1 LRFFISI
8 SNNVTWSFIVP
19 FNRLTVMLI
28 TALAPV
34 LWGTTY
40 LVFTQTLPVGHPL
53 LVGAL
58 RALPAGVLLML
69 LGAGLPPRDKLLR
82 LLVLGLANIGLFFA
96 LLFVAAQRLPGGVAA
111 TIMSAQPLVVALLA
125 WPLLA
130 RKPRP
135 AQLAAA
141 LAGSVGV
148 GLLILG
154 PAARLDA
161 VGVTASLAAAL
172 SMAMGTVLIE
182 RWGRIGTPL
191 AVAAWQ
197 LALGG
202 LVLLPVAL
210 FVEGLPPALTARNA
224 VGFAYLIVIGTALG
238 YWLWVRGIGVLGA
251 DVTFLSLLSPLTAT
265 VLGALVLGEWFT
277 PVQTGGAVLILGATV
292 AGMAFSR
299 RARAAVSTAQ
309 RLASDGQT
317 QTR

>member
-1 LRFFISI
+1 M
-8 SNNVTWSFIVP
+8 P
-19 FNRLTVMLI
+19 FNRLTAMLA
-28 TALAPV
+28 TAVAPM

-40 LVFTQTLPVGHPL
+40 LVFTQTLPVDHPL

-69 LGAGLPPRDKLLR
+69 LGPGLPPRDKLLP
-82 LLVLGLANIGLFFA
+82 LLFLGLANIGVFFA

-111 TIMSAQPLVVALLA
+111 TIMSAQPLVVGLLA
-125 WPLLA
+125 WLLLG

-141 LAGSVGV
+141 LAGSLGV

-154 PAARLDA
+154 PAAKLDA
-161 VGVTASLAAAL
+161 IGVAAALAAAL
-172 SMAMGTVLIE
+172 SMAAGTVLIE
-182 RWGRIGTPL
+182 RWGRIGSPL

-238 YWLWVRGIGVLGA
+238 YWLWIRGIGVLGA

-265 VLGALVLGEWFT
+265 VLGALVLGEWFS

-292 AGMAFSR
+292 AGMALSR
-299 RARAAVSTAQ
+299 RGRVAVAQKESPARPGKPAGPAA
-309 RLASDGQT
+309 R
-317 QTR
+317 

>member
-1 LRFFISI
+1 M
-8 SNNVTWSFIVP
+8 P
-19 FNRLTVMLI
+19 FNRLAVMLA

-69 LGAGLPPRDKLLR
+69 LGPGLPPRDKLLR
-82 LLVLGLANIGLFFA
+82 LALVGLANIGVFFA

-111 TIMSAQPLVVALLA
+111 TVMSVQPLVVGLLA
-125 WPLLA
+125 WPLLK

-141 LAGSVGV
+141 LAGSLGV

-154 PAARLDA
+154 PAAKLDA
-161 VGVTASLAAAL
+161 IGVAAALAAAG
-172 SMAMGTVLIE
+172 SMAIGTVLIE

-191 AVAAWQ
+191 ALAAWQ

-210 FVEGLPPALTARNA
+210 FVEGLPPALTVRNV
-224 VGFAYLIVIGTALG
+224 VGFLYLVPIGTALG
-238 YWLWVRGIGVLGA
+238 YWLWVRGIGLLGA

-265 VLGALVLGEWFT
+265 VLGALVLGEWFS
-277 PVQTGGAVLILGATV
+277 PVQTGGALLILGATV
-292 AGMAFSR
+292 AGMALSR
-299 RARAAVSTAQ
+299 RTRSVAADSAQHQAAR
-309 RLASDGQT
+309 GQP
-317 QTR
+317 QAR

>member
-1 LRFFISI
+1 MPI
-8 SNNVTWSFIVP
+8 
-19 FNRLTVMLI
+19 NRLTVMLA

-69 LGAGLPPRDKLLR
+69 LGPGLPPRDKLLR
-82 LLVLGLANIGLFFA
+82 LLLVGLANIGVFFA

-111 TIMSAQPLVVALLA
+111 TVMSVQPLIVGLLA
-125 WPLLA
+125 WPMLG
-130 RKPRP
+130 RQPRP
-135 AQLAAA
+135 AQLASA
-141 LAGSVGV
+141 LAGTLGV

-154 PAARLDA
+154 PAAKLDA
-161 VGVTASLAAAL
+161 IGVVAALAAAG
-172 SMAMGTVLIE
+172 SMAIGTVLIE

-191 AVAAWQ
+191 ALAAWQ

-210 FVEGLPPALTARNA
+210 IVEGLPPVPTLRNVA
-224 VGFAYLIVIGTALG
+224 GFAYLIVIGTALG

-265 VLGALVLGEWFT
+265 VLGALVLGEWFS
-277 PVQTGGAVLILGATV
+277 PMQTGGALLILGATV
-292 AGMAFSR
+292 AGMALSR
-299 RARAAVSTAQ
+299 RARVAAASAAQ
-309 RLASDGQT
+309 PQARSGQPLA
-317 QTR
+317 R

>member
-1 LRFFISI
+1 
-8 SNNVTWSFIVP
+8 
-19 FNRLTVMLI
+19 MLA

-69 LGAGLPPRDKLLR
+69 LGPGLPPRDKLLR
-82 LLVLGLANIGLFFA
+82 LALVGLANIGVFFA
-96 LLFVAAQRLPGGVAA
+96 LLFVAAQRLPGGVA
-111 TIMSAQPLVVALLA
+111 TVMSVQPLVVGLLA
-125 WPLLA
+125 WPLLK

-141 LAGSVGV
+141 LAGSLGV

-154 PAARLDA
+154 PAAKLDA
-161 VGVTASLAAAL
+161 IGVAAALAAAG
-172 SMAMGTVLIE
+172 SMAIGTVLIE

-191 AVAAWQ
+191 ALAAWQ

-210 FVEGLPPALTARNA
+210 FVEGLPPALTVRNV
-224 VGFAYLIVIGTALG
+224 VGFLYLVPIGTALG
-238 YWLWVRGIGVLGA
+238 YWLWVRGIGLLGA

-265 VLGALVLGEWFT
+265 VLGALVLGEWFS
-277 PVQTGGAVLILGATV
+277 PVQTGGALLILGATV
-292 AGMAFSR
+292 AGMALSR
-299 RARAAVSTAQ
+299 RARSVAADSAQ
-309 RLASDGQT
+309 HQAARGQP
-317 QTR
+317 QAR

>member
-1 LRFFISI
+1 
-8 SNNVTWSFIVP
+8 
-19 FNRLTVMLI
+19 MLV
-28 TALAPV
+28 TALAPI

-69 LGAGLPPRDKLLR
+69 LGPGLPPRDKLWPLMF
-82 LLVLGLANIGLFFA
+82 LGLANIGVFFA

-111 TIMSAQPLVVALLA
+111 TIMSAQPLVVGLLA
-125 WPLLA
+125 WPLL
-130 RKPRP
+130 RRQPRP

-141 LAGSVGV
+141 LAGSLGV

-154 PAARLDA
+154 PEAKLDA
-161 VGVTASLAAAL
+161 IGVAAALAAAL
-172 SMAMGTVLIE
+172 SMATGTVLIE

-191 AVAAWQ
+191 ALAAWQ

-210 FVEGLPPALTARNA
+210 LVEGVPPVLTARNV
-224 VGFAYLIVIGTALG
+224 VGFLYLVPIGTALG

-277 PVQTGGAVLILGATV
+277 PVQTAGALLILGATV
-292 AGMAFSR
+292 AGMALSR
-299 RARAAVSTAQ
+299 HGQRARPAPAVPLQ
-309 RLASDGQT
+309 PRG
-317 QTR
+317 R

>member
-1 LRFFISI
+1 M
-8 SNNVTWSFIVP
+8 P
-19 FNRLTVMLI
+19 FHRLTVMLI
-28 TALAPV
+28 TAVAPV

-69 LGAGLPPRDKLLR
+69 LGPGLPPRDKLLP
-82 LLVLGLANIGLFFA
+82 LLVLGLANIGVFFA

-111 TIMSAQPLVVALLA
+111 TIMSAQPLAVALLA

-135 AQLAAA
+135 AQLTAA

-161 VGVTASLAAAL
+161 IGVVAALAAAL
-172 SMAMGTVLIE
+172 SMATGTVLIE

-210 FVEGLPPALTARNA
+210 FMEGLPPALTLRNA
-224 VGFAYLIVIGTALG
+224 VGFVYLIVIGTALG
-238 YWLWVRGIGVLGA
+238 YWLWIRGIGALGA

-265 VLGALVLGEWFT
+265 VLGALVLGEWFS

-292 AGMAFSR
+292 AGMALSR
-299 RARAAVSTAQ
+299 RERQRPVAATSAQ
-309 RLASDGQT
+309 LRSASGGHS

>member
-1 LRFFISI
+1 M
-8 SNNVTWSFIVP
+8 P
-19 FNRLTVMLI
+19 FNRLIVMVV
-28 TALAPV
+28 TAVAPV

-69 LGAGLPPRDKLLR
+69 LGPGLPPRSKLLP
-82 LLVLGLANIGLFFA
+82 LLFLGLANIGVFFA

-111 TIMSAQPLVVALLA
+111 TIMSAQPLVVGLLA
-125 WPLLA
+125 WPLLR

-141 LAGSVGV
+141 LAGSLGV

-154 PAARLDA
+154 PEAKLDA
-161 VGVTASLAAAL
+161 VGVAAALAAAL
-172 SMAMGTVLIE
+172 SMATGTVLIE

-191 AVAAWQ
+191 ALAAWQ

-210 FVEGLPPALTARNA
+210 LVEGLPPALTARNV
-224 VGFAYLIVIGTALG
+224 VGFLYLVPIGTALG

-277 PVQTGGAVLILGATV
+277 PVQTAGALLILGATV
-292 AGMAFSR
+292 AGMALSRHGR
-299 RARAAVSTAQ
+299 RASVAPAAPLQ
-309 RLASDGQT
+309 PRG
-317 QTR
+317 R

>member
-1 LRFFISI
+1 MPS
-8 SNNVTWSFIVP
+8 
-19 FNRLTVMLI
+19 NRLPAMFI

-69 LGAGLPPRDKLLR
+69 LGPGLPPRNKLLP
-82 LLVLGLANIGLFFA
+82 LLALGLANIGVFFA

-125 WPLLA
+125 WPLLS
-130 RKPRP
+130 RRPRP
-135 AQLAAA
+135 AQLVAA

-154 PAARLDA
+154 PAAKLDA
-161 VGVTASLAAAL
+161 IGVIASLAAAL

-210 FVEGLPPALTARNA
+210 LVEGLPPAFTARNA
-224 VGFAYLIVIGTALG
+224 VGFAYLIIIGTALG
-238 YWLWVRGIGVLGA
+238 YWLWVRGIGMLGA

-265 VLGALVLGEWFT
+265 VLGALVLAEWFT
-277 PVQTGGAVLILGATV
+277 PVQTSGALLILGATV
-292 AGMAFSR
+292 AGMALSR
-299 RARAAVSTAQ
+299 RARAAAQ
-309 RLASDGQT
+309 TTSPARPGEPAGPVV
-317 QTR
+317 R

>member
-1 LRFFISI
+1 MPS
-8 SNNVTWSFIVP
+8 
-19 FNRLTVMLI
+19 NRLAVMLV
-28 TALAPV
+28 TALAPI

-69 LGAGLPPRDKLLR
+69 LGPGLPPRDKLLP
-82 LLVLGLANIGLFFA
+82 LMFLGLANIGVFFA

-111 TIMSAQPLVVALLA
+111 TIMSAQPLVVGLLA
-125 WPLLA
+125 WPLLR

-141 LAGSVGV
+141 LAGSLGV

-154 PAARLDA
+154 PEAKLDA
-161 VGVTASLAAAL
+161 VGVAAALAAAL
-172 SMAMGTVLIE
+172 SMATGTVLIE

-191 AVAAWQ
+191 ALAAWQ

-210 FVEGLPPALTARNA
+210 LVEGLPPALTARNV
-224 VGFAYLIVIGTALG
+224 VGFLYLVPIGTALG

-277 PVQTGGAVLILGATV
+277 PVQIAGALLILGATV
-292 AGMAFSR
+292 AGMALSRHGR
-299 RARAAVSTAQ
+299 RASVAPAAPLQ
-309 RLASDGQT
+309 PRG
-317 QTR
+317 R